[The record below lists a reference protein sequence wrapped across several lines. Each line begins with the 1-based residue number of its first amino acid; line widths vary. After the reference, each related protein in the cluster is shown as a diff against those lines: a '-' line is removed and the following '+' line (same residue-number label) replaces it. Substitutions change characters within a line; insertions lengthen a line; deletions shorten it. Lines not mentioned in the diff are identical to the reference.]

1 MQKGIKNSFIVKF
14 ENSGHGLFI
23 EELEK
28 FNSEL
33 LKFVEK

>member
-1 MQKGIKNSFIVKF
+1 MNAGIKGSTIVTF

-28 FNSEL
+28 FNAEL
-33 LKFVEK
+33 IKFAK